1 MAAKTKGMIPDEI
14 MLYKLAELFKVFG
27 DSTRIKILC
36 ALIKNEMSVNEI
48 AAALNMTQPA
58 ISQQLK
64 ILKTNNLIKNKRDGR
79 SIIYSLG
86 DSHVKSILNIGME
99 HLSEEK

>member
-1 MAAKTKGMIPDEI
+1 MANKNKSIPDEA

-36 ALIKNEMSVNEI
+36 ALIKNDMSVTEI
-48 AAALNMTQPA
+48 ASALTMTQPA
-58 ISQQLK
+58 ISQQLR
-64 ILKTNNLIKNKRDGR
+64 ILKTSNLIKNRREER

-99 HLSEEK
+99 HLSEDK